1 MKHHQQYCELR
12 PSDMSILEAKS
23 KDGKPCP
30 CCVANDH
37 IAEIKKIQAGIEN
50 RGGVFVSK
58 RQHHYDA
65 QLMSHKDWMKQWQRA
80 KVLCAGAI
88 ELLSQLND
96 NHPEHAE
103 KCSIKEALH
112 IWNSAAEDCGQVP
125 GYRYVQE
132 KLENSGHEDGRSV
145 RVRKDDSHDEMSLAA
160 QELQELWA
168 DDREWV
174 IRPKRKSRKSR
185 HTSSTASLTLDF
197 GFSRT
202 VNNAFDSKSWHIQRA
217 AKDVTSV
224 DDDVLKDMEDVTD
237 RLNDQL
243 NMGDWNI
250 SDAIAAIGIET
261 IENAE
266 ANIDPSTV
274 PLPPSPVKATLRSAL
289 KITRPSG
296 SNNVL
301 PASPAGS
308 SRKQLNF
315 ADHTTVISDHTHSS
329 ISSAVQGPVQQPHS
343 RHTTAENSHLRRTYN
358 RASPFYHPFTSKWAS
373 PEGCEKVETS
383 FYSMTWD
390 ELNKANKREDNR
402 TPPIKATLEPNSG
415 ISKDSAT
422 TKQDS
427 EPLSPDFEKAMD
439 ALNDETMEGN
449 KDKIHTV
456 TDTHEWK
463 EQEQTNIEVLPN
475 HDMHLILHPTA
486 GTNTA
491 TNQPS
496 LDAATDLT
504 KKSIFQARTSEH
516 VIVNKVASMTSERQT
531 RDRFAQPRSSTPSDF
546 MSTQTAT
553 AHLRPEYHQISSGLM
568 FGVGERESER

>member
-1 MKHHQQYCELR
+1 MELDKLTR
-12 PSDMSILEAKS
+12 TDLESAQPVRSIISNIASCGHPICPFWKATS

-103 KCSIKEALH
+103 KWRIKEALH
-112 IWNSAAEDCGQVP
+112 IWNSAAEDCGQVL

-168 DDREWV
+168 DNREWV

-185 HTSSTASLTLDF
+185 HTSSTASPTLDF

-243 NMGDWNI
+243 NMGNWNI
-250 SDAIAAIGIET
+250 SRCNCSHRNRDYRECGSKHRSIYGPSSALARQGYSTFSPENYSTLWLKQCPARLPCWFISEAAQLRR
-261 IENAE
+261 
-266 ANIDPSTV
+266 PHHCH
-274 PLPPSPVKATLRSAL
+274 LRSHSFQHF
-289 KITRPSG
+289 IGRP
-296 SNNVL
+296 
-301 PASPAGS
+301 GS
-308 SRKQLNF
+308 S
-315 ADHTTVISDHTHSS
+315 S
-329 ISSAVQGPVQQPHS
+329 
-343 RHTTAENSHLRRTYN
+343 TA
-358 RASPFYHPFTSKWAS
+358 P
-373 PEGCEKVETS
+373 
-383 FYSMTWD
+383 
-390 ELNKANKREDNR
+390 
-402 TPPIKATLEPNSG
+402 
-415 ISKDSAT
+415 
-422 TKQDS
+422 
-427 EPLSPDFEKAMD
+427 
-439 ALNDETMEGN
+439 
-449 KDKIHTV
+449 
-456 TDTHEWK
+456 
-463 EQEQTNIEVLPN
+463 
-475 HDMHLILHPTA
+475 
-486 GTNTA
+486 
-491 TNQPS
+491 
-496 LDAATDLT
+496 
-504 KKSIFQARTSEH
+504 
-516 VIVNKVASMTSERQT
+516 
-531 RDRFAQPRSSTPSDF
+531 
-546 MSTQTAT
+546 
-553 AHLRPEYHQISSGLM
+553 
-568 FGVGERESER
+568 